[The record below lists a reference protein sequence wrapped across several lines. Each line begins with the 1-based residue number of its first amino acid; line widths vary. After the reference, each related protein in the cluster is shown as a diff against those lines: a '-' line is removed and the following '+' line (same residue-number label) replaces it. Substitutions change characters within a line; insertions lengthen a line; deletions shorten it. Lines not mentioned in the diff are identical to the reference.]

1 VRRAAGLRALP
12 ALLALAGCGP
22 GTAVD
27 LSRADAGR
35 AADATATQDAGSGG
49 AIGDAGPGGQSA
61 PDAAPT
67 PDATAPAEG
76 RLVLNEAMPAAE
88 EGGDWFEVVVVGPGS
103 VRLAEYTVV
112 DDTPGREPATLPD
125 RTLEAGAFL
134 RIHAGD
140 DPPDG
145 AVSVPFK
152 LGRDDALALA
162 RLGTAVDVLRWG
174 EAEVGPDRSVGRL
187 PDAEGPM
194 RSLRPTPGAP
204 NQPLDLPTPLFD
216 PVTLVPL
223 AVTLTEADWA
233 AFQAVPGPVEPVA
246 ATLVHGEDA
255 PRAVTLL
262 RDAVTGALVLDL
274 DPTRSGAALDG
285 HRRLEVHCEAADPT
299 GLREVLALEA
309 ARAFGVPAPEA
320 VLTRFRLQDA
330 PETVCTLRAA
340 VDADFLA
347 RRFGGGALLRVA
359 PPASDLVYRGRD
371 ASAYVGLSA
380 LAPADAPV
388 DDVVLLAAAL
398 NAGDPAAYPSVT
410 DRDETLRTLVFQG
423 AVADLSAYGGA
434 GARLVMHSAA
444 GRLQPVPMGMPGAF
458 GGAGCTCADATT
470 LPVLTPVCGPLSER
484 PLIRRFQEPTVLR
497 EQALGALREL
507 LDGPLAPETLE
518 ARIDAWAAVA
528 RTGPVGPDFERGL
541 DGAVGERPGL
551 RPFVRA
557 RAEALRAQLTG
568 ASPSA
573 GPTGCV
579 AQRR

>member
-1 VRRAAGLRALP
+1 MRRAPGLRALP

-27 LSRADAGR
+27 LTRADAGGAQD
-35 AADATATQDAGSGG
+35 AASGQDAGAGG
-49 AIGDAGPGGQSA
+49 AMNDVGLGGRPD
-61 PDAAPT
+61 PDAAPR
-67 PDATAPAEG
+67 PDAQSVPEG
-76 RLVLNEAMPAAE
+76 RLALNEAMPAAD

-112 DDTPGREPATLPD
+112 DDTPGRAPAALPD

-162 RLGTAVDVLRWG
+162 HLGTAVDVLRWG

-187 PDAEGPM
+187 PDADGPM

-216 PVTLVPL
+216 PGTLVPL
-223 AVTLTEADWA
+223 AVTLTDADWA
-233 AFQAVPGPVEPVA
+233 AFQAVPGPVEPVPV
-246 ATLVHGEDA
+246 TLVHGEDA
-255 PRAVTLL
+255 PRDATLQ
-262 RDAVTGALVLDL
+262 RDAVTGALLLEL
-274 DPTRSGAALDG
+274 DPDRTGAALDG
-285 HRRLEVHCEAADPT
+285 HRRLEVQCEAADPT

-320 VLTRFRLQDA
+320 VLTRFRLQDM
-330 PETVCTLRAA
+330 PETLCTLRAA

-359 PPASDLVYRGRD
+359 PPAADLVYRGRD
-371 ASAYVGLSA
+371 AAAYVGLTA
-380 LAPADAPV
+380 LAPADAAL

-410 DRDETLRTLVFQG
+410 DRDATLRTLLFAG

-434 GARLVMHSAA
+434 GARLAMHSAA

-458 GGAGCTCADATT
+458 GGAGCTCADAVS
-470 LPVLTPVCGPLSER
+470 LPVLTPVCGELSAR
-484 PLIRRFQEPTVLR
+484 PLIRRFQEPVVLR

-507 LDGPLAPETLE
+507 LEGPLAPETLE

-541 DGAVGERPGL
+541 DERVGERPGL

-557 RAEALRAQLTG
+557 RAVALRAQLTG
-568 ASPSA
+568 ERPAA

-579 AQRR
+579 AQRP